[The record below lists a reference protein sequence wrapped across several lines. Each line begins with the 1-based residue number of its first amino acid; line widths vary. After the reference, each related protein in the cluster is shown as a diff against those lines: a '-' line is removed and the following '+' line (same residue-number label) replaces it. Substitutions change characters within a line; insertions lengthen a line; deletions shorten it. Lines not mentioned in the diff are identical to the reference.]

1 MSDVAHIAE
10 NVVSRLRKGEVA
22 ALARAISLVESQS
35 AVGEAVH
42 QATIPSAGNCDVVGI
57 TGPPGAGKSTLIN
70 ALIRELRSQG
80 KRVAVVAVDPS
91 SPITGGSLLGDRT
104 RMGEH
109 IDDPDVF
116 IRSLSARGHLGG
128 LSANVLRI
136 VDLIDAAGWDT
147 LVLET
152 VGAGQS
158 ETEIAEIADINVVVN
173 APGLGDDIQ
182 AIKAGIL
189 EIADI
194 LVVNKA
200 DSPLAQRTERQLK
213 SMLQLRREE
222 DQHVPVVNTVAT
234 TGSGVADLA
243 EAITETGKLKFKNIN
258 QPERLMRRSRYLMA
272 QEAAERIKQ
281 LVLSDQQP
289 ATLELY
295 KSVASG
301 ECNYSQAI
309 TILMSRYFEPSA

>member
-1 MSDVAHIAE
+1 MSDVARIAE

-213 SMLQLRREE
+213 AMLQLRREE

-234 TGSGVADLA
+234 TGSGVGDLA

-258 QPERLMRRSRYLMA
+258 QPERLMRRSRHLMA

>member
-1 MSDVAHIAE
+1 
-10 NVVSRLRKGEVA
+10 
-22 ALARAISLVESQS
+22 
-35 AVGEAVH
+35 
-42 QATIPSAGNCDVVGI
+42 
-57 TGPPGAGKSTLIN
+57 
-70 ALIRELRSQG
+70 
-80 KRVAVVAVDPS
+80 
-91 SPITGGSLLGDRT
+91 
-104 RMGEH
+104 
-109 IDDPDVF
+109 
-116 IRSLSARGHLGG
+116 

-234 TGSGVADLA
+234 TGSGVGDLA

-258 QPERLMRRSRYLMA
+258 QPERLMRRSRHLMA

-301 ECNYSQAI
+301 ECNYSQAV
-309 TILMSRYFEPSA
+309 TILMWRYFESSA

>member
-1 MSDVAHIAE
+1 MSDVARIAE
-10 NVVSRLRKGEVA
+10 NIVSRLRKGEIA

-35 AVGEAVH
+35 ALGEAVH
-42 QATIPSAGNCDVVGI
+42 QATIPPAGNCDVVGI

-70 ALIRELRSQG
+70 ALLHELRSQG

-109 IDDPDVF
+109 TDDPDVF

-128 LSANVLRI
+128 LSANVIRI
-136 VDLIDAAGWDT
+136 IDLIDAAGWDT

-173 APGLGDDIQ
+173 APGLGDDVQ

-213 SMLQLRREE
+213 AMLQLRREE
-222 DQHVPVVNTVAT
+222 EQHVPVVNTVAT
-234 TGSGVADLA
+234 TGSGIDDLA
-243 EAITETGKLKFKNIN
+243 SAITETGKLKFKNID
-258 QPERLMRRSRYLMA
+258 QSERLTGRTRRLMA
-272 QEAAERIKQ
+272 QEAAERVKQ
-281 LVLSDQQP
+281 LVLNDQQP
-289 ATLELY
+289 TTLALY
-295 KSVASG
+295 QSVASG
-301 ECNYSQAI
+301 ECSYSQAI
-309 TILMSRYFEPSA
+309 TTLMSRYFESSD